1 MKKII
6 NGKLYNTETAK
17 KLGDWESDQDYRGLY
32 HEEESLYR
40 TKSGNYFLWCY
51 GGAASR
57 YNQQIGQNEWSS
69 GELIQPI
76 SEDRAKK
83 WAEDRLDGDS
93 YERIFGEISEG
104 ESETVSVILPP
115 DVVAK
120 LKEEMER
127 SSKKR
132 TDVIVEALRQDLK

>member
-1 MKKII
+1 M
-6 NGKLYNTETAK
+6 
-17 KLGDWESDQDYRGLY
+17 
-32 HEEESLYR
+32 
-40 TKSGNYFLWCY
+40 
-51 GGAASR
+51 
-57 YNQQIGQNEWSS
+57 WSS

-132 TDVIVEALRQDLK
+132 TDVIVEALRQYLK

>member
-83 WAEDRLDGDS
+83 WAEEKLDADD
-93 YERIFGEISEG
+93 YESIFGEIADG
-104 ESETVSVILPP
+104 EYTPVSVLVPP
-115 DVVAK
+115 DIMAK
-120 LKEEMER
+120 LDTEKAASGR
-127 SSKKR
+127 NR
-132 TDVIVEALRQDLK
+132 TDIVLAALREYLK